1 MSDES
6 QHLQIWPDDLQIIS
20 TVETLKI
27 VADPLRLRIL
37 AALRRSP
44 ATAKELARGLN
55 TALKGLYYH
64 LGLLEE
70 HGLIRVRSTRVVS
83 GIIEKQYE
91 AAAYRISVDRALFNP
106 EPDAASGIEVF
117 LSFVLDHARAEI
129 LKSIG
134 AGLLAPHPPSPEEG
148 DGGLN
153 LGRLWMRLTRAQRAE
168 LGRRMKALE
177 MEYAAQ
183 QAAPD
188 DPDAQ
193 LYEFLIGIYP
203 VIEPGGEQGAGDRG
217 QRTGGVGG
225 TEEPQP

>member
-1 MSDES
+1 MPDEH
-6 QHLQIWPDDLQIIS
+6 QKANFWPDDIQIIN

-44 ATAKELARGLN
+44 ATAKELARQLD
-55 TALKGLYYH
+55 TPLKGLYYH

-106 EPDAASGIEVF
+106 EPDEATGIEVF

-129 LKSIG
+129 LKSIS
-134 AGLLAPHPPSPEEG
+134 AGLLSPHPPSPDDGE
-148 DGGLN
+148 GGLN
-153 LGRLWMRLTRAQRAE
+153 LGRLWLRLTREQRVAFE
-168 LGRRMKALE
+168 RRMKDLE
-177 MEYAAQ
+177 LEFAAQ

-193 LYEFLIGIYP
+193 LYEVLIGIYP
-203 VIEPGGEQGAGDRG
+203 VIAPPTGGE
-217 QRTGGVGG
+217 
-225 TEEPQP
+225 EPKP

>member
-1 MSDES
+1 MTDEA
-6 QHLQIWPDDLQIIS
+6 QKPKIWPDDIQIIS

-37 AALRRSP
+37 AALRRAP

-55 TALKGLYYH
+55 TPLKGLYYH

-106 EPDAASGIEVF
+106 EPDEATGIEVF

-134 AGLLAPHPPSPEEG
+134 AGLLAPHPPSPDDGE
-148 DGGLN
+148 GGLN
-153 LGRLWMRLTRAQRAE
+153 LGRLWMRLTPAQRAE
-168 LGRRMKALE
+168 FGRRLKALE

-183 QAAPD
+183 QAADD

-203 VIEPGGEQGAGDRG
+203 VIAPGGEQGSGDSG
-217 QRTGGVGG
+217 
-225 TEEPQP
+225 

>member
-1 MSDES
+1 MADETEKPNF
-6 QHLQIWPDDLQIIS
+6 WPEDIQIID

-44 ATAKELARGLN
+44 ATAKELARQLD

-91 AAAYRISVDRALFNP
+91 ATAYRISVDRALFNP
-106 EPDAASGIEVF
+106 EPDEATGIEVF

-134 AGLLAPHPPSPEEG
+134 AGLIAPHAPSPDDG

-153 LGRLWMRLTRAQRAE
+153 LGRLWMRLTKAQRAE

-177 MEYAAQ
+177 LEYAAQ

-188 DPDAQ
+188 DPDAKY
-193 LYEFLIGIYP
+193 YEFLIGIYP
-203 VIEPGGEQGAGDRG
+203 VIEPPAGGE
-217 QRTGGVGG
+217 
-225 TEEPQP
+225 EPKP

>member
-1 MSDES
+1 MTDEP
-6 QHLQIWPDDLQIIS
+6 QMPKIWPDDIQIIS
-20 TVETLKI
+20 SVETLKI

-37 AALRRSP
+37 ATLRRAP
-44 ATAKELARGLN
+44 ATAKELARQLD

-91 AAAYRISVDRALFNP
+91 VAAYRISVDRALFNP
-106 EPDAASGIEVF
+106 EPDEATGIEVF

-134 AGLLAPHPPSPEEG
+134 AGLLAPHPPSADDGE
-148 DGGLN
+148 GGLN

-168 LGRRMKALE
+168 FGRRLKALE
-177 MEYAAQ
+177 MEYAGQ
-183 QAAPD
+183 QAADD

-193 LYEFLIGIYP
+193 LYELLIGIYP
-203 VIEPGGEQGAGDRG
+203 VIEPPAGG
-217 QRTGGVGG
+217 
-225 TEEPQP
+225 EEPQL